1 MPPRKLLSRPRRL
14 RFRPG
19 RQSPRPEPPFCR
31 ILAPPRAKSKYAVQ
45 DVRKATGPS
54 PLEAVPFFW
63 DRFTLSSLFVLQGTH
78 HKRLTKTE
86 PKEIHSEKARKAL
99 VLVQYQAKNGGEM
112 ARKWARISFFHA
124 CWPVLQ
130 GKSSRKSSSGEQ
142 PKRSC
147 TSADPSLQRALD
159 ASHGATIPVP

>member
-14 RFRPG
+14 SSALEDKVLVPSRLFAEYW
-19 RQSPRPEPPFCR
+19 PRPAHNQNMRSRMSGMRPVH
-31 ILAPPRAKSKYAVQ
+31 PPRS
-45 DVRKATGPS
+45 G
-54 PLEAVPFFW
+54 PFFW
-63 DRFTLSSLFVLQGTH
+63 DKFTLSSLFVLQGTH
-78 HKRLTKTE
+78 HKRLTKTK